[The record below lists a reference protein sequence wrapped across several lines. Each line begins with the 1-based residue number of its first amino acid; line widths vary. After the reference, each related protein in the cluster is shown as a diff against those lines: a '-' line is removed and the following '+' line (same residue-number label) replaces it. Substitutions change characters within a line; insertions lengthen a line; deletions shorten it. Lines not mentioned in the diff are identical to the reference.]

1 VVHNDRG
8 NYRIAVVDV
17 EKSYTQVL
25 TSGNLDESPAFAPN
39 GEILIYASSVG
50 GRGVLSTV
58 SVDGRFEQRLA
69 AAEGE
74 IREPAWSPFPRN

>member
-1 VVHNDRG
+1 MVHNDRG

-17 EKSYTQVL
+17 AEAYTRVI
-25 TSGNLDESPAFAPN
+25 TEGALDESPSFAPN
-39 GEILIYASSVG
+39 GEMLIYASQVG

-69 AAEGE
+69 ASQGD
-74 IREPAWSPFPRN
+74 IREPSWSPFPRK